1 MSSGSGNAMSTRKKI
16 GIASCL
22 LIGVAMVSPLA
33 PVTVFG
39 PVQQL
44 TGGHMSLAFLI
55 ALIPMIFVAYVYG
68 IFAAEFPRAGG
79 GYTFVS
85 KGLHPYLGFIT
96 GWVLLIDYCLVPLM
110 SFLMVSIYFCSI
122 FPAVNP
128 YIIRV
133 ICLALGFVINLRTIK
148 GVAGVNNVITA
159 VVAGIM
165 IYFIIAGISV
175 LSGGS
180 AGVTFTSQAF
190 YNPDTFS
197 WSTIFSGAAT
207 ACFAFLG
214 FDALTTL
221 AEDVNKPRRTL
232 PKAMILICI
241 IAAAFYIVSAY
252 VAQCLYPNFNAYS
265 SVDSAMLDPM
275 FMAGGN
281 VLMTM
286 VSIGMIVAMFSVMVD
301 VIAASSRLLYAMGRE
316 GAIPKKPFGYE
327 NPKNHVPTY
336 NVIILVAIF
345 AALIWAD
352 VNVIITMITF
362 GGLLAYVL
370 VNLAA
375 IRYFFFVKKDRKG
388 IKVFAH
394 FIVPLIGFLT
404 CGYLWLSLGA
414 AAQIFGFIWLA
425 AGIIYLAIR
434 TKGFRKPIAKFA
446 DEVDVE
452 LAEQESAEDKTDNT
466 NIAAAEVAV
475 K

>member
-1 MSSGSGNAMSTRKKI
+1 MSSGSPNAVSIKKKI
-16 GIASCL
+16 GLLSCL

-33 PVTVFG
+33 PVTIFG

-44 TGGHMSLAFLI
+44 TGGHMPLAFLI

-96 GWVLLIDYCLVPLM
+96 GWALLIDYCLVPLM
-110 SFLMVSIYFCSI
+110 SILIVSIYFCAI

-128 YIIRV
+128 YIIRGL
-133 ICLALGFVINLRTIK
+133 CLAFGLLINLKNIR

-159 VVAGIM
+159 LVAGIM

-175 LSGGS
+175 LSGGD
-180 AGVTFTSQAF
+180 AGVTFTSKAF

-221 AEDVNKPRRTL
+221 AEDVNKPRKTL

-241 IAAAFYIVSAY
+241 IAAAFYIISAY
-252 VAQCLYPNFNAYS
+252 IGQCLYPDFNAYTD
-265 SVDSAMLDPM
+265 VEAAMLDPM
-275 FMAGGN
+275 FIAGGN
-281 VLMTM
+281 VLINMI
-286 VSIGMIVAMFSVMVD
+286 SIGMIVAFLAIMAD

-316 GAIPKKPFGYE
+316 GAIPKKPFGYI
-327 NPKNHVPTY
+327 NPKNGVPTY
-336 NVIILVAIF
+336 NVIILVVVF

-352 VNVIITMITF
+352 LNVIITMITF

-370 VNLAA
+370 VNLSA
-375 IRYFFFVKKDRKG
+375 IRYFFFIKKDRKG

-394 FIVPLIGFLT
+394 FIVPLVGFLT
-404 CGYLWLSLGA
+404 CAYLWLSLGVA
-414 AAQIFGFIWLA
+414 AKTVGFIWLA
-425 AGIIYLAIR
+425 AGIVYLAIT
-434 TKGFRKPIAKFA
+434 TKGFKKPMAKFA

-452 LAEQESAEDKTDNT
+452 LAEQEAAEDKADMP
-466 NIAAAEVAV
+466 AV
-475 K
+475 SG